1 MASARA
7 MKLAGQRVSA
17 VIERA
22 AAKTPA
28 TDVERRLEGLRQL
41 REERSRQ
48 RRRDQRRVAVIGL
61 LAACMGLAMFLL
73 TRPRDLSFNI
83 DGVEAEAGKWVAA
96 PADDEVTLAFSDGST
111 LVLHPTGRAR
121 VAALRE
127 RGADVLLED
136 GTLSAR
142 VVHREETSWRISAGP
157 FDVHV
162 VGTAFDASWS
172 SADET
177 LTIVMSEGRVEVT
190 GACLD
195 APKPV
200 QLQESV
206 RLSCRDVVRPTAA
219 ISQSAPGVASV
230 GAALSGVPSVVPS
243 VARTSVTP
251 SGSLQL
257 SSPSWRELSKKG
269 EYESAFALA
278 EREGAF
284 TRAGSASIGELQEL
298 AELARLAGHGEV
310 ARRLYLTLREK
321 AGGSDAA
328 ALAAFQLGRMG
339 GGADAERW
347 FRVYLAERPNGALAA
362 EALGRILELE
372 NQSGRASA
380 RDTAQRYLNQFP
392 RGAHAALARSILQP

>member
-1 MASARA
+1 MANARA

-22 AAKTPA
+22 TAESSPIGMDT
-28 TDVERRLEGLRQL
+28 RLESLRRM
-41 REERSRQ
+41 REERGARRRRGQ
-48 RRRDQRRVAVIGL
+48 RRIAVIGL
-61 LAACMGLAMFLL
+61 LAACLGIALFIL

-83 DGVEAEAGKWVAA
+83 DGVQAEAGKWVAA
-96 PADDEVTLAFSDGST
+96 PADADVTLAFSDGSS
-111 LVLHPTGRAR
+111 LVLHPAGRAR

-127 RGADVLLED
+127 TGADVLLED

-206 RLSCRDVVRPTAA
+206 RLSCRGV
-219 ISQSAPGVASV
+219 VAS
-230 GAALSGVPSVVPS
+230 PVVTAPIEQASAS
-243 VARTSVTP
+243 VAVPAPPSISSSAARASAAP
-251 SGSLQL
+251 SGSLQA
-257 SSPSWRELSKKG
+257 PGWRELSKKG

-284 TRAGSASIGELQEL
+284 TRTGSASVGELQEL
-298 AELARLAGHGEV
+298 AELARLAGHGDV

-321 AGGSDAA
+321 SAGSDAA

-339 GGADAERW
+339 GGGEGERW
-347 FRVYLAERPNGALAA
+347 FRVYLTERPNGALAA

-372 NQSGRASA
+372 HRSGRATA
-380 RDTAQRYLNQFP
+380 RDTAQRYLSQFP
-392 RGAHAALARSILQP
+392 HGAHAALARSILAP